1 MYRVVRI
8 LCEDTTSLPE
18 SLIAVLNDQLMPESI
33 EVIGSGFSYD
43 NTDFADEQIPSLNL
57 LYVRSNHSL
66 NHSLASNWVAQM
78 KVGDF
83 GVYLEDA
90 GPVIMQGGAP
100 VFRRFLYDRESRHD
114 IPVYQTGGALRSNWK
129 ITKEDVP
136 LPKQVYLGLT
146 QICNRSCLFCVSRT
160 FETAM
165 LSLDT
170 VRQLARKLRDH
181 VEVVALTGAGEAMV
195 HPEFWPAVEIL
206 MEEIPNVRFKINSS
220 GVTVGKFAERIVQYP
235 FRNLTISLNA
245 ATPETYRRFIG
256 GDFEQVQSSIRKLVS
271 VRAQYGAPHQLGL
284 TLSIVLMNSTMAEL
298 PDFVSRAFELG
309 VEEVQGIYLM
319 INDAE
324 LESESPWHHPQRA
337 NELFDKALE
346 RAASLGI
353 AMRLPP
359 RFQDREKVS
368 HDFQAS
374 SLPETQGQACVEA
387 WSTIYVRPN
396 GEILPCPYSEE
407 ALGNI
412 HHAQLDEIW
421 NGSGYNTLRETL
433 VEKRYQHMCRHCCG
447 FNETG
452 HVDDYLSHWLG
463 ARQPDASKSRALPLL
478 KG

>member
-8 LCEDTTSLPE
+8 LSQDTASLPE
-18 SLIAVLNDQLMPESI
+18 SLITRLTAQFKNASI
-33 EVIGSGFSYD
+33 EVVGSGFSYD
-43 NTDFADEQIPSLNL
+43 IADLTDGRIPSLNL
-57 LYVRSNHSL
+57 LYVQSSQSL
-66 NHSLASNWVAQM
+66 NRLVASNLIEQNR
-78 KVGDF
+78 VGDF
-83 GVYLEDA
+83 GIYLEDV
-90 GPVIMQGGAP
+90 GPVIMQGGSP
-100 VFRRFLYDRESRHD
+100 VFRRFLHDRESRHD
-114 IPVYQTGGALRSNWK
+114 IGAYQAGARFRSNWQ
-129 ITKEDVP
+129 ITKEEVP

-146 QICNRSCLFCVSRT
+146 QICNRSCSFCVSRT

-170 VRQLARKLRDH
+170 VRQLARKLRDD

-195 HPEFWPAVEIL
+195 HPQFWPAVDIL
-206 MEEIPNVRFKINSS
+206 IEEIPNVRFKMNSS

-245 ATPETYRRFIG
+245 ATAETYGQFIG
-256 GDFEQVQSSIRKLVS
+256 GDFEQVRSSIRKLVS
-271 VRAQYGAPHQLGL
+271 VRAKHGAHQLGL
-284 TLSIVLMNSTMAEL
+284 TLSIVLMNSTIAEL
-298 PDFVSRAFELG
+298 PDFVCRAFELG
-309 VEEVQGIYLM
+309 VEEVQCIYLM

-337 NELFDKALE
+337 NEFFNEALK

-353 AMRLPP
+353 LMRLPP
-359 RFQDREKVS
+359 RFRDREKVS
-368 HDFQAS
+368 PDFQVS

-396 GEILPCPYSEE
+396 GEILPCPYTEE

-412 HHAQLDEIW
+412 HHAELDEIW
-421 NGSGYNTLRETL
+421 NGSAYDTLRETL
-433 VEKRYQHMCRHCCG
+433 VEKKYQHMCRHCCG

-463 ARQPDASKSRALPLL
+463 ARRPETSKSRFLPLL

>member
-8 LCEDTTSLPE
+8 LCRDNASISESSL
-18 SLIAVLNDQLMPESI
+18 AALNAQLSPESI
-33 EVIGSGFSYD
+33 EVIGSGFSERQ
-43 NTDFADEQIPSLNL
+43 TRRADERTPALNL
-57 LYVRSNHSL
+57 LYSPPGHPLDR
-66 NHSLASNWVAQM
+66 SLASNWITHNP
-78 KVGDF
+78 VGDF
-83 GVYLEDA
+83 GIYLEDA
-90 GPVIMQGGAP
+90 GPVIMHGGAP
-100 VFRRFLYDRESRHD
+100 VFQRYLQEQESRHD
-114 IPVYQTGGALRSNWK
+114 IPVYQAGGAFRDNWTT
-129 ITKEDVP
+129 TKDDVP

-146 QICNRSCLFCVSRT
+146 QVCNRSCSFCVSRT

-181 VEVVALTGAGEAMV
+181 VEVIALTGAGEAMV

-206 MEEIPNVRFKINSS
+206 MEEIPNVRFKMNSS
-220 GVTVGKFAERIVQYP
+220 GVTAGKFAERIVQYP

-245 ATPETYRRFIG
+245 ATAETYRRFIG
-256 GDFEQVQSSIRKLVS
+256 GDFEQVRSSIRKLVS
-271 VRAQYGAPHQLGL
+271 VRAQHGGDQLGL

-298 PDFVSRAFELG
+298 PDFVCRAFELG

-324 LESESPWHHPQRA
+324 LEAESPWHHPQKA
-337 NELFDKALE
+337 NELFDEALQ

-359 RFQDREKVS
+359 RFHDRERVS

-412 HHAQLDEIW
+412 HHAELNEIW
-421 NGSGYNTLRETL
+421 NGSPYNVLRETL
-433 VEKRYQHMCRHCCG
+433 VEKRYQQMCRHCCG
-447 FNETG
+447 INETG

-463 ARQPDASKSRALPLL
+463 ARQPAPAQSRSLPLW